1 MKSRFLIAAPS
12 SNSGKTTI
20 TLGLLRLLHN
30 RGIQVQPFKCGP
42 DYIDTKHHSLA
53 AAANSINLDTFMM
66 SAAHVHDLYA
76 RYSADVDVIEG
87 VMGLFDGADRMKGS
101 SAEIAMLLE
110 LPVILVVNAK
120 AMAYSVAPL
129 LYGFKHFNPAV
140 NIAGVIFN
148 FVNTHSHYQ
157 FLKEACEDV
166 GLTALGYVPVNDS
179 LKIPSRHLGLV
190 LPAEND
196 YDAIAEHINKT
207 VDIDRLLQITAVT
220 KRFPDK
226 YVTDKNISDKYIVT
240 DHVAEQYDY
249 KNYVA
254 ENLVSADSAN
264 IPPTVKL
271 RIAIAKDEAFNF
283 TYFENIEVLKRMG
296 TLTYFSPIHD
306 TVLPEADLIYLAG
319 GYPELHVQALAENVS
334 MKTAILDYCNN
345 GGKMLAECGGMM
357 YLGQAID
364 HQPMVGFLD
373 LKTSME
379 NAKLSLG
386 YRMVNDQL
394 KGHEFHYSTCTS
406 GSNIPQTGT
415 VTNAKGIRVNTP
427 IYKQN
432 NVLASYIHFY
442 WGDDQSKNALEA
454 LLSI

>member
-30 RGIQVQPFKCGP
+30 RGIHVQPFKCGP

-66 SAAHVHDLYA
+66 SAAHVQDLYA
-76 RYSADVDVIEG
+76 RYSGDADIIEG

-101 SAEIAMLLE
+101 SAEIAILLE
-110 LPVILVVNAK
+110 LPVILVINAK

-129 LYGFKHFNPAV
+129 LYGFKNFHPGV

-148 FVNTHSHYQ
+148 FVNTSSHYQ

-196 YDAIAEHINKT
+196 YDAIAEHISKT
-207 VDIDRLLQITAVT
+207 VDVDKLLEITAIQHT
-220 KRFPDK
+220 
-226 YVTDKNISDKYIVT
+226 
-240 DHVAEQYDY
+240 VA
-249 KNYVA
+249 K
-254 ENLVSADSAN
+254 
-264 IPPTVKL
+264 PTVISQTGTL
-271 RIAIAKDEAFNF
+271 RIAVAKDEAFNF
-283 TYFENIEVLKRMG
+283 TYYENIEVLKRMG
-296 TLTYFSPIHD
+296 TVTFFSPIHD
-306 TVLPEADLIYLAG
+306 TTLPEADLIYLAG
-319 GYPELHVQALAENVS
+319 GYPELHLQALASNIN
-334 MKTAILDYCNN
+334 MKNAMLDYCNK
-345 GGKMLAECGGMM
+345 GGKVLAECGGMM

-364 HQPMVGFLD
+364 HHEMVGFLD
-373 LKTSME
+373 IKTSME

-386 YRMVNDQL
+386 YRIVDDVL
-394 KGHEFHYSTCTS
+394 KGHEFHYSTCTALS
-406 GSNIPQTGT
+406 DIPQTGSIC
-415 VTNAKGIRVNTP
+415 NAKGIKVDTP
-427 IYKQN
+427 VYRQN

-454 LLSI
+454 LLSM